1 MSDALAAGV
10 VRGAIDAG
18 LRVPADLS
26 VVGFDGVPLGA
37 LTEPPL
43 TTVAQPTEH
52 KGELAAQALLRAL
65 EPDGAEGEAADPPRT
80 ILPAE
85 LVARDDGP
93 AAALSARHAPAG
105 VAGGAW
111 GGRPRARGRAGTHA
125 RGALPMPAQRNR
137 SCSRGRRRAA
147 APGPSS
153 AVTNRSRPRTST
165 AGWRESFVRAR
176 SAAAAAASAI
186 AIEVARSSRP

>member
-1 MSDALAAGV
+1 VSGALAPAGSAAPLLEIEPTPTAVLAMSDALAAGV

-85 LVARDDGP
+85 LVVRGTT
-93 AAALSARHAPAG
+93 APP
-105 VAGGAW
+105 
-111 GGRPRARGRAGTHA
+111 PR
-125 RGALPMPAQRNR
+125 
-137 SCSRGRRRAA
+137 
-147 APGPSS
+147 
-153 AVTNRSRPRTST
+153 
-165 AGWRESFVRAR
+165 
-176 SAAAAAASAI
+176 
-186 AIEVARSSRP
+186 